1 MPLHIPLIFHLD
13 QPLSEKSLTASRT
26 AYRGLL
32 RVLRSHPTLPVN
44 IQISGTLI
52 DALKWLD
59 PEPLQLIWEGLRAG
73 QFELLGSTYA
83 QNVPYASDDWDN
95 ARQIDLHQEVLHET
109 FGVTPVTFWNP
120 GGCWRQ
126 SLLPVISGAG
136 YRFTL
141 VEDYVLAQAR
151 LAEPVVVTSQ
161 VGAHILTL
169 VYDDQQL
176 KHLFNFAVWFGR
188 PGQLQTYLMRR
199 AEQPNAFNHC
209 LAYAEDGEA
218 LGMWGWHEGVVP
230 NQTWHRLDQVLSLLE
245 ALPEIQLIHLTNAP
259 PSAGNLSPIPDGSAT
274 WMDFALEEPEHPE
287 YEEGFEDWFD
297 FNERSPKL
305 ARYREFFAEIR
316 EAWQTLDSELDEQKA
331 KKNAP
336 ARKFLQEALD
346 NYLSHQYRFGRVGAG
361 GEGYRGWDGAV
372 ASWVLMAAARWAL
385 NPEPFTLA
393 EDVNHDGHVEWVVSD
408 GEQVI
413 VTTPL
418 GGRLLYWFD
427 LLTGEQFIGNQRAVT
442 PTTYEADAALPE
454 IKTYPNAL
462 WLPEDYRPQAIV
474 PEARLTAES
483 APTRMGKYLP
493 AWVWEGERE
502 PFELLTRE
510 MHLPGATEL
519 RPGQRRALVDYV
531 VVADEEGSP
540 VEVEQEAGAE
550 LEVESTDGSVTFTR
564 QLCSGLTLS
573 KEILLEEDAIVT
585 RYQWRNEGE
594 QTFVLTWRVV
604 NELCPAYQALIEKER
619 DAVDFEKDEER
630 PGVANSAARVG
641 VFVQADPQPLGF
653 EYNEAMLALELNPVF
668 ELTLPPGGEESFT
681 VWLQRQEVQK
691 RKKRRR

>member
-1 MPLHIPLIFHLD
+1 MPLHIPLIFHLN
-13 QPLSEKSLTASRT
+13 QSLSEQALIGSRT

-95 ARQIDLHQEVLHET
+95 ARQIEFHQEVLHET

-120 GGCWRQ
+120 ERSWRQ
-126 SLLPVISGAG
+126 SLLPIISGAG

-141 VEDYVLAQAR
+141 VEDYILAQAR

-161 VGAHILTL
+161 VDAHILTL

-176 KHLFNFAVWFGR
+176 KDLFNLAVWFGR
-188 PGQLQTYLMRR
+188 PAQLQQYLMRR
-199 AEQPNAFNHC
+199 AQQPNAHNHC
-209 LAYAEDGEA
+209 LVYAEDAEA
-218 LGMWGWHEGVVP
+218 LGMWGWEEGVVP

-274 WMDFALEEPEHPE
+274 WMDLALENPERPYHEPG
-287 YEEGFEDWFD
+287 YENWFD
-297 FNERSPKL
+297 FNENSPKL
-305 ARYREFFAEIR
+305 AHYREFFTEIR
-316 EAWQTLDSELDEQKA
+316 EALKALTEELDEDGIA
-331 KKNAP
+331 KKAP
-336 ARKFLQEALD
+336 ARKFLREGLN
-346 NYLSHQYRFGRVGAG
+346 NYLSHQYEFGCVGIG

-385 NPEPFTLA
+385 QPEAFSLV
-393 EDVNHDGHVEWVVSD
+393 EDVNHDGYDEWILSD

-413 VTTPL
+413 VTTPA

-427 LLTGEQFIGNQRAVT
+427 LISGTQYVGNQRAVIRD
-442 PTTYEADAALPE
+442 PYKADALLPE
-454 IKTYPNAL
+454 TDPLPYRL
-462 WLPEDYRPQAIV
+462 WFPEDYRPQAIV

-493 AWVWEGERE
+493 EWVWEGERE

-510 MHLPGATEL
+510 MYLSGETPVLPA
-519 RPGQRRALVDYV
+519 QRRGLVDMIEMRDAAGNPV
-531 VVADEEGSP
+531 DVAEG
-540 VEVEQEAGAE
+540 AGAMQD
-550 LEVESTDGSVTFTR
+550 VEMTGDGPAYTRAVTADV
-564 QLCSGLTLS
+564 TLR
-573 KEILLEEDAIVT
+573 KQYRLEEDAVVVT
-585 RYQWRNEGE
+585 YRWQNDGDQAYQ
-594 QTFVLTWRVV
+594 VTWEVI
-604 NELCPAYQALIEKER
+604 NELTPVYYTLLEEEREAIEFEKEDGR
-619 DAVDFEKDEER
+619 S
-630 PGVANSAARVG
+630 GVANVAAREGVFVDSEPEAARV
-641 VFVQADPQPLGF
+641 
-653 EYNEAMLALELNPVF
+653 EYSEALLALEVSPVF
-668 ELTLPPGGEESFT
+668 ELALGPGGEETIT
-681 VWLQRQEVQK
+681 VCLKRQEVEK

>member
-1 MPLHIPLIFHLD
+1 MPIQIPLIFHLN
-13 QPLSEKSLTASRT
+13 QPLSEQAIIGSRT

-83 QNVPYASDDWDN
+83 QNVPYASNDWDN
-95 ARQIDLHQEVLHET
+95 ERQIELHQEVVHQT
-109 FGVTPVTFWNP
+109 FGVSPVTFWNP
-120 GGCWRQ
+120 ERTWRQ
-126 SLLPVISGAG
+126 SLLPIISGAG

-141 VEDYVLAQAR
+141 VEDYILAQAR

-188 PGQLQTYLMRR
+188 PAQLQQYLMRR
-199 AEQPNAFNHC
+199 AEQPNSFNHC
-209 LAYAEDGEA
+209 LAYAEDAEA
-218 LGMWGWHEGVVP
+218 LGMWGWQEGVVP

-274 WMDFALEEPEHPE
+274 WMDIALVEPERPYHEPG
-287 YEEGFEDWFD
+287 YEDWFD
-297 FNERSPKL
+297 FNENSPKL
-305 ARYREFFAEIR
+305 AHYRDFFAEIR
-316 EAWQTLDSELDEQKA
+316 EALQVLDAELDEKKV

-336 ARKFLQEALD
+336 ARAFLREALD
-346 NYLSHQYRFGRVGAG
+346 NYLGHQYEFGCIGVG

-385 NPEPFTLA
+385 APEPFALV
-393 EDVNHDGHVEWVVSD
+393 EDVNHDGHDEWILSD

-413 VTTPL
+413 VTTAA
-418 GGRLLYWFD
+418 GGRMLYWFD
-427 LLTGEQFIGNQRAVT
+427 LLTGEQYVGNQRAFSRA
-442 PTTYEADAALPE
+442 PYESDSALPE
-454 IKTYPNAL
+454 VEPIPYEL

-493 AWVWEGERE
+493 SWVWDGERE

-510 MHLPGATEL
+510 MRLPGATAA
-519 RPGQRRALVDYV
+519 RPAQRRALVDFV
-531 VVADEEGSP
+531 VLEDEEGEP
-540 VEVEQEAGAE
+540 VELETDAGDWIDSEMA
-550 LEVESTDGSVTFTR
+550 DGTPSFTR
-564 QLCSGLTLS
+564 TLASGLTLC
-573 KEILLEEDAIVT
+573 KRYRLEEDTVLVSY
-585 RYQWRNEGE
+585 RWQNEGE
-594 QTFVLTWRVV
+594 SSYRVTWRVV
-604 NELCPAYQALIEKER
+604 NELCPVYRTLIEEER
-619 DAVDFEKDEER
+619 DALDFEKDETR
-630 PGVANSAARVG
+630 PGVANVAAREG
-641 VFVQADPQPLGF
+641 VFVSAEPAPLAF

-668 ELTLPPGGEESFT
+668 EFSMPPGSDETTT
-681 VWLQRQEVQK
+681 VRLERQEVQK